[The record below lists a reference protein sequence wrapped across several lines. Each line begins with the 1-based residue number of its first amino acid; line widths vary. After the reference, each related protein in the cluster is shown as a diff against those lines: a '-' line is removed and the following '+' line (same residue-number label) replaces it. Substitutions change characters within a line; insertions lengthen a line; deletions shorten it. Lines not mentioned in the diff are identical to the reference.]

1 MTGMELVDS
10 DWKRLYEHIG
20 YVNVIISYV
29 KEFESD
35 PEEIRHRITGEAQ
48 FLRGWYYYMLVN
60 LYAKPYSK
68 ETAGKDLGVPL
79 NITEFIE
86 DKYFSRDPVEKVYEQ
101 IVLDL
106 KNAAD
111 NLAGV
116 VQPTFYRVNEA
127 AARTLLS
134 RVYLYMGE
142 WQLAIDECD
151 KVLALGCKLRDMNGL
166 DEKWLNTVNSPE
178 ILFTQGSYAIG
189 GLMNNNTSRYGVI
202 GGGRYRVSDELL
214 TLYKKYK
221 NDGVVDLRESV
232 FLSGIFLY

>member
-1 MTGMELVDS
+1 
-10 DWKRLYEHIG
+10 
-20 YVNVIISYV
+20 
-29 KEFESD
+29 
-35 PEEIRHRITGEAQ
+35 
-48 FLRGWYYYMLVN
+48 MLVN

-68 ETAGKDLGVPL
+68 ETAAKDLGVPL
-79 NITEFIE
+79 NVTEFIE

-111 NLAGV
+111 NLAGI

-142 WQLAIDECD
+142 WQLAVDECD

-178 ILFTQGSYAIG
+178 ILFTQGS
-189 GLMNNNTSRYGVI
+189 
-202 GGGRYRVSDELL
+202 
-214 TLYKKYK
+214 
-221 NDGVVDLRESV
+221 
-232 FLSGIFLY
+232 